1 MVTVNAAFVGKPAVV
16 VIVTVGGVASSE
28 GVPPSG
34 VPPVGVPVLGTEGG
48 PSAAFSL
55 VATTCT
61 VYSTPGDS
69 DRIVYSVVL
78 PPAITALKSRVAA
91 VHCTR

>member
-1 MVTVNAAFVGKPAVV
+1 MPVTAAEGRP
-16 VIVTVGGVASSE
+16 SS
-28 GVPPSG
+28 
-34 VPPVGVPVLGTEGG
+34 
-48 PSAAFSL
+48 AFSL

-78 PPAITALKSRVAA
+78 PPETSALKSRVAA